1 MLIVT
6 GGAGF
11 VGSNLVRGLN
21 DRGRDDVMVVD
32 ELADGR
38 KLLNLADC
46 DVYDLV
52 DHDVFREWLLGDRDL
67 EQVEAVFHQGAIT
80 NTMDW
85 DGRRMLRVNY
95 DLSKLLLSWCTRRQI
110 PFIYASS
117 ASVYGKGTVFK
128 EERQYERPLNPYA
141 YSKFLFDQLTR
152 RLRDGFRS
160 QVVGLRYFN
169 VYGPREAHK
178 GEMASVPYKLWQ
190 ELQQGDVVHLFE
202 GSDGYAA
209 GEQKRD
215 FICAED
221 CVAVNLWLLDH
232 PEVNGIFNLGTG
244 VARSFND
251 LAKAMIRAVGRGR
264 IEYVPFPE
272 RLRGSYQSFTEA
284 EVSALRKAGY
294 TAPFQSLEQAVPS
307 YVVWLKQQ

>member
-46 DVYDLV
+46 EVYDLV
-52 DHDVFREWLLGDRDL
+52 DHEMFREWLLADRNLD
-67 EQVEAVFHQGAIT
+67 EVEAVFHQGAIT
-80 NTMDW
+80 NTMEW
-85 DGRRMLRVNY
+85 DGRRLMRANY
-95 DLSKLLLSWCTRRQI
+95 ELSKLLLSWCTRRQI

-117 ASVYGKGTVFK
+117 ASVYGNGTVFV
-128 EERQYERPLNPYA
+128 EERRYERPRNPYA

-178 GEMASVPYKLWQ
+178 DEMASVPYKLWR
-190 ELQQGDVVHLFE
+190 ELQEGDVVHLFE
-202 GSDGYAA
+202 GSDGYAE

-215 FICAED
+215 FIGVED
-221 CVAVNLWLLDH
+221 CIAVNLWLLDH
-232 PEVNGIFNLGTG
+232 PEVSGIYNLGTG
-244 VARSFND
+244 SARTFND
-251 LAKAMIRAVGRGR
+251 LAKAAIGAVGRGR

-284 EVSALRKAGY
+284 DVSALRKAGY
-294 TAPFQSLEQAVPS
+294 TAPFQPIERAVPS
-307 YVVWLKQQ
+307 YVAWLQQR

>member
-1 MLIVT
+1 MFIVT

-32 ELADGR
+32 ELADGA

-52 DHDVFREWLLGDRDL
+52 DHEMFREWLLADRNLDD
-67 EQVEAVFHQGAIT
+67 VEAVFHQGAIT
-80 NTMDW
+80 DTMDW
-85 DGRRMLRVNY
+85 DGRRMMRANY

-117 ASVYGKGTVFK
+117 ASVYGNGSVFV

-160 QVVGLRYFN
+160 QVAGLRYFN
-169 VYGPREAHK
+169 VYGPRESHK
-178 GEMASVPYKLWQ
+178 GEMASVPYKLWRQ
-190 ELQQGDVVHLFE
+190 LREGDVVRLFE
-202 GSDGYAA
+202 GCDGYAE

-215 FICAED
+215 FVCVED

-232 PEVNGIFNLGTG
+232 PEVSGIYNLGTG
-244 VARSFND
+244 TARTFND
-251 LAKAMIRAVGRGR
+251 LAKATIGAVGRGR

-272 RLRGSYQSFTEA
+272 RLRGSYQSFTQA
-284 EVSALRKAGY
+284 DVSELRKAGY
-294 TAPFQSLEQAVPS
+294 TAPFQPIEHAVPR
-307 YVVWLKQQ
+307 YVAWLRER